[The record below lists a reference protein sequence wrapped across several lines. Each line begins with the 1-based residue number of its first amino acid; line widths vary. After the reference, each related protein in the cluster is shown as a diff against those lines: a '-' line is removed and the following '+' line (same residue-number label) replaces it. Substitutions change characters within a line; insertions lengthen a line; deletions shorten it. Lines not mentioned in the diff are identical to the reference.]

1 MLWLWEQTF
10 FLILKEWDLDIK
22 VIIRHKIKKLIIYKK
37 STVLTKNLEIDFIEK
52 YQVKVMIKN

>member
-1 MLWLWEQTF
+1 M
-10 FLILKEWDLDIK
+10 ILKEWDLDIK